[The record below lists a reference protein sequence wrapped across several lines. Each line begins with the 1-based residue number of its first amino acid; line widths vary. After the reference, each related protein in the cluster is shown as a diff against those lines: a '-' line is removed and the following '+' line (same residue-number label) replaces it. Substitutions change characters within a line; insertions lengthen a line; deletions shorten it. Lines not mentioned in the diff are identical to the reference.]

1 MRVVPDSKTKV
12 DADPLPVGE
21 RNSGE
26 RVAGTVTGARTR
38 AEEAHAASDPRSR
51 AEEARASTAD
61 ALLRD
66 GARALAPLAGD
77 DSVYALLASA
87 RHELRSPLQS
97 IQGFAEL
104 LGSESYGALSGDQH
118 TFVQHIL
125 QGSLELGAVVEACLE
140 LAEVELI
147 GRIMEPVRSDLR
159 SALSDALDPAHN
171 GTGTVVESHYAPA
184 MQTVQVRFDRVLLR
198 RGVHALLTALSSGPH
213 KTFQARVE
221 LIQEHGRLLLT
232 RSVPEGQLAGAA
244 SSDTKATESPEPLLS
259 VSELARRRRATRSL
273 IWLRLASA
281 LLALADA
288 ELRVSERL
296 ERAEVRF
303 RLSSTH

>member
-1 MRVVPDSKTKV
+1 VRVVPDTDQADDD
-12 DADPLPVGE
+12 DARAREADTSE
-21 RNSGE
+21 R
-26 RVAGTVTGARTR
+26 RPGARP
-38 AEEAHAASDPRSR
+38 SD
-51 AEEARASTAD
+51 TD

-77 DSVYALLASA
+77 DTVYSLLASA

-104 LGSESYGALSGDQH
+104 LSSESYGPLGDEQH

-125 QGSLELGAVVEACLE
+125 QGSVELGSVVEACLE

-147 GRIMEPVRSDLR
+147 GRLLEPVRTDLR
-159 SALSDALDPAHN
+159 SALTDALDPARN
-171 GTGTVVESHYAPA
+171 GTATLVDAQFAPA
-184 MQTVQVRFDRVLLR
+184 TQTALARFDRAVLR
-198 RGVHALLTALSSGPH
+198 RGVQALLTALSTGPH

-221 LIQEHGRLLLT
+221 LIQEHGRLRLT
-232 RSVPEGQLAGAA
+232 RNLLPDGRPALEVNDVRASEGA
-244 SSDTKATESPEPLLS
+244 DTLLPIA
-259 VSELARRRRATRSL
+259 ELSRRRRATRSL

-281 LLALADA
+281 LLATQDG
-288 ELRVSERL
+288 ELLVSEQL
-296 ERAEVRF
+296 DRAEVRF